1 MATFKKASDAAKA
14 ALAISGSYVEYAN
27 YAPPGG
33 TNFVYASVNAS
44 RYNRMDPKYA
54 YLKDPVSGDIDPRI
68 KHGPKVNNSPRT
80 GDPVYLITKYPD
92 EGADIPV
99 SRAAEARLIAAEYA
113 AMTNDLATAVS
124 YINEVRADAGLSV
137 FSSADQAAIL
147 TQLKYER
154 SAELWY
160 EGRRWQD
167 MRYYEIIPD
176 RWAQV
181 NKTKGIHRR
190 WPVSQ
195 REKDNMGN

>member
-1 MATFKKASDAAKA
+1 MSTYRV
-14 ALAISGSYVEYAN
+14 LLVG
-27 YAPPGG
+27 
-33 TNFVYASVNAS
+33 
-44 RYNRMDPKYA
+44 
-54 YLKDPVSGDIDPRI
+54 RI
-68 KHGPKVNNSPRT
+68 CRSADPRT
-80 GDPVYLITKYPD
+80 GKHD
-92 EGADIPV
+92 
-99 SRAAEARLIAAEYA
+99 
-113 AMTNDLATAVS
+113 
-124 YINEVRADAGLSV
+124 EVRADAGLSV
-137 FSSADQAAIL
+137 FSSTDQAAIL